1 MTIEP
6 IGNIDAR
13 HTSMLALEQLYH
25 FDPAERR
32 LSARAEDDLSVLT
45 AGDHEFLKAV
55 FGSQL
60 VTLGD
65 LADVQAADQPRA
77 NEFLTDLIRDRQNG
91 NLPVG
96 TEVTASYVLARFE
109 AHVDLNGTVHNPLTN
124 RLTEQNLADAQTYF
138 NDRVQGAAIDLQA

>member
-1 MTIEP
+1 MAIEP

-13 HTSMLALEQLYH
+13 HTSLLALEQMYH

-32 LSARAEDDLSVLT
+32 PAAREQDDLSVLT
-45 AGDHEFLKAV
+45 VGDHEFLNAV
-55 FGSQL
+55 FGSQI
-60 VTLGD
+60 TSRED
-65 LADVQAADQPRA
+65 LADVQAEDRPLV

-91 NLPVG
+91 NLPIG
-96 TEVTASYVLARFE
+96 TEVTASYVRARFD

-124 RLTEQNLADAQTYF
+124 RLTPQNLADAETYF